1 MILSTY
7 MQVLLIVREGLK
19 WVLKQRRFS
28 MGDWMFG
35 SNKQIKVSSNG
46 KYILV
51 NSRDYANAIL
61 YQVNLDS
68 DKI

>member
-51 NSRDYANAIL
+51 NLNNYYANAIL
-61 YQVNLDS
+61 YTVNLD
-68 DKI
+68 IG

>member
-1 MILSTY
+1 
-7 MQVLLIVREGLK
+7 
-19 WVLKQRRFS
+19 